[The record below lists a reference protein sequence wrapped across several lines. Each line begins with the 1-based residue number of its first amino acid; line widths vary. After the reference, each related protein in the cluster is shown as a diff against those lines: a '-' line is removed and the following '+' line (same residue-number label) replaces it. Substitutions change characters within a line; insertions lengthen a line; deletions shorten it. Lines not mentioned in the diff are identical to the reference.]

1 MDKYEYRVK
10 AEQIRKL
17 IEQEDYATAV
27 KIANNIDWN
36 RVKSVPMLCLIGEI
50 YQKNGMLEES
60 RDVMLIA
67 YDRHPYGKMIIYSL
81 AELSIELQEFV
92 DAVEYYKEFVQ
103 VAPRDTGR
111 YILQYKLYAAQGVGV
126 EERIQVLEE
135 FKKHEHVEKWSFELA
150 YLYHLAGRVQ
160 ECVDECDEL
169 ILWFSEGEYVEKAM
183 ELKMIH
189 QPLTAEQQIKYN
201 NRNSVE
207 IENSI
212 KAVEKIAEQGPSIEE
227 EIQIKPVNIGIYD
240 TVNLQEELAKS
251 MKQIMEATE
260 KETIDSTMQN
270 IRKMVKDSQLEGI
283 LPEEAA
289 GETRVFSEVPKTENP
304 FGQNPQPENIL
315 EADVRLQQ
323 TQKQPLQRPE
333 EEEAPLIAGQ
343 AELLSPEEAEQE
355 SGRTQEVSIPEGAE
369 VLNKS
374 QDKPAVSEQ
383 EPENNSEAMPEET
396 GGKLEISGKK
406 PAQETGEIPESI
418 RKILTGEAGKVPEN
432 IRKALAEEARQILE
446 REMSSE
452 PEAKEAVPPVQPISA
467 EDAPAYLPEANTE
480 EIQAVE
486 IEAALQTEAMFEEM
500 LHQVEAQEEIVN
512 EPPAQPVSE
521 PLEEPELSLE
531 DLKVDY
537 THAPT
542 KRIPVREIQRAIP
555 DSEPPED
562 EQIPGQMTLE
572 EALAEW
578 NKILAEARQRKENEN
593 LEAAKQRALKQAEN
607 ILSRLA
613 DSAPKPAM
621 KPKTVSITP
630 VPAHPFVS
638 QAVVTAAKQELAAR
652 PKQQELSSAA
662 EEEPELDE
670 LDSYGKEEE
679 PEDEDAAED
688 LEAKLEAS
696 LPEGIDSFVEK
707 EEPVY
712 MPPKELPEEY
722 KKVFAYFVEFSG
734 VSEQLSRV
742 IDLIEDIPDKG
753 NVAIMGDAATGKTTL
768 AIDLVKVIQK
778 QKNLKSGKIAK
789 ISGESMN
796 HKNIEAMI
804 KKIGGGVLIIE
815 EAGLLSDESC
825 MRISDA
831 LEQESKEM
839 LIILEDTKEAVMDM
853 FEANP
858 VFAEKFPG
866 RVVLPSYSNNDLVA
880 FGKSYA
886 QEMEYTID
894 EMGVLALYQRLS
906 EIEMDDYNPTLV
918 DVKDIIDEAIRKS
931 SKKSVKNLMNTVLRK
946 KYSEEGYII
955 LQEKDFLD

>member
-17 IEQEDYATAV
+17 VEQEDYATAV

-50 YQKNGMLEES
+50 YEKAGMLEES

-81 AELSIELQEFV
+81 AELSIKLQEFV

-135 FKKHEHVEKWSFELA
+135 YKKHEHVEKWSFELA
-150 YLYHLAGRVQ
+150 YLYHLAGRIR
-160 ECVDECDEL
+160 ECVEECDEL

-207 IENSI
+207 IEKSI
-212 KAVEKIAEQGPSIEE
+212 AAVEKIAEQGPSIEE

-270 IRKMVKDSQLEGI
+270 IRNLVKESQLEG
-283 LPEEAA
+283 LLTEEEG
-289 GETRVFSEVPKTENP
+289 GETKVFSELSGRENQSQANMPTARFKTAPLSVPPQEQNLSFRQKKEETIPFEVRKETPGFVEAKPEAEMVESPAASDRKGIYSAGTESVPGGGQADDLENP
-304 FGQNPQPENIL
+304 L
-315 EADVRLQQ
+315 AD
-323 TQKQPLQRPE
+323 
-333 EEEAPLIAGQ
+333 AGH
-343 AELLSPEEAEQE
+343 
-355 SGRTQEVSIPEGAE
+355 V
-369 VLNKS
+369 
-374 QDKPAVSEQ
+374 
-383 EPENNSEAMPEET
+383 M
-396 GGKLEISGKK
+396 
-406 PAQETGEIPESI
+406 
-418 RKILTGEAGKVPEN
+418 
-432 IRKALAEEARQILE
+432 E
-446 REMSSE
+446 REKE
-452 PEAKEAVPPVQPISA
+452 QTLLENQEAQKSVQPIST
-467 EDAPAYLPEANTE
+467 EDEPAYLPDANTE
-480 EIQAVE
+480 EIRAVE
-486 IEAALQTEAMFEEM
+486 IEAALQTEAMFEEL

-512 EPPAQPVSE
+512 VTPPESLSE
-521 PLEEPELSLE
+521 DQEEEATPKE

-537 THAPT
+537 SHAPT
-542 KRIPVREIQRAIP
+542 KRIPVKEIQKAIP
-555 DSEPPED
+555 DLEPVEEE
-562 EQIPGQMTLE
+562 EQIPGQMNLE

-578 NKILAEARQRKENEN
+578 DKILAEARQKKENEN

-607 ILSRLA
+607 ILDRLA
-613 DSAPKPAM
+613 GAAPKPAM
-621 KPKTVSITP
+621 KPKNISVTP
-630 VPAHPFVS
+630 VPAKPFFS
-638 QAVVTAAKQELAAR
+638 EAVVTAAKQELAAMEQGQAK
-652 PKQQELSSAA
+652 KQERLEL

-670 LDSYGKEEE
+670 LDSYGKAAE
-679 PEDEDAAED
+679 PEDDDAAED
-688 LEAKLEAS
+688 LEAKLEAA
-696 LPEGIDSFVEK
+696 LPEGISSFVEE

-712 MPPKELPEEY
+712 YPPKELPEEY

-742 IDLIEDIPDKG
+742 LDLVEDIPDKG
-753 NVAIMGDAATGKTTL
+753 NVAIMGDVATGKTTL
-768 AIDLVKVIQK
+768 AIDIVKVIQK
-778 QKNLKSGKIAK
+778 SKNLKSGKIAK

-796 HKNIEAMI
+796 QKNIESMI
-804 KKIGGGVLIIE
+804 KKVGGGVLIIE
-815 EAGLLSDESC
+815 EAGLLTDESC

-831 LEQESKEM
+831 LEQESKEL
-839 LIILEDTKEAVMDM
+839 LIILEDSKEAVMEM

-858 VFAEKFPG
+858 KFAEKFPG
-866 RVVLPSYSNNDLVA
+866 RIVLPAYTNNDLVA

-886 QEMEYTID
+886 MEMEYTID
-894 EMGVLALYQRLS
+894 DMGILALYQRLS
-906 EIEMDDYNPTLV
+906 EIEMDDYNPTLL
-918 DVKDIIDEAIRKS
+918 DVKEIIDGAIQKS
-931 SKKSVKNLMNTVLRK
+931 SKKSVKNLMNSMLRK